1 MGGMTELRTLGPY
14 RGSRLPGPLA
24 LAVACALA
32 AGSVACGGA
41 PEVEPETAVDTLAL
55 LDRELDLAMS
65 GDTAPAELRDS
76 PGGIREPGER
86 PDRRP
91 AERRSPPPPPP
102 RSPSPET
109 PPAEDPATADRAS
122 AQPER
127 EATATGEPSA
137 DEGEPADGG
146 DSSGP
151 GLALRSVAGGATFE
165 VTLNQ
170 ELSTRHNRVGDLFS
184 ATLVDPLTDGRLVLV
199 PAGALVVGEVT
210 SVEESGSHGQ
220 TAIINLDI
228 HEVSFDGETYP
239 LEASILEA
247 NPETRSRS
255 STGAK
260 AAKIGGAAVAGA
272 ILGRVIGGDAL
283 GTIIGTAVGG
293 AAGTA
298 IVLGTDDVDA
308 VLPRGSRMLLRLDA
322 PLEMRVAMP

>member
-1 MGGMTELRTLGPY
+1 MDGMTELRRFAAD
-14 RGSRLPGPLA
+14 RGSRMPELLA
-24 LAVACALA
+24 LAVAGALA
-32 AGSVACGGA
+32 AGPVACGGA
-41 PEVEPETAVDTLAL
+41 PDVEPENAVDTLAL

-65 GDTAPAELRDS
+65 GDTPAAELRDS
-76 PGGIREPGER
+76 PRGTREPGER
-86 PDRRP
+86 PERRP
-91 AERRSPPPPPP
+91 AERRSPPPDD
-102 RSPSPET
+102 R
-109 PPAEDPATADRAS
+109 TADRAS
-122 AQPER
+122 AEPEPG
-127 EATATGEPSA
+127 ATSTGESSA
-137 DEGEPADGG
+137 DEGEPADRG

-210 SVEESGSHGQ
+210 EVEESGSHGQ

-255 STGAK
+255 STAAK

-322 PLEMRVAMP
+322 PLEMQVAMP

>member
-1 MGGMTELRTLGPY
+1 MTERRRFGTD
-14 RGSRLPGPLA
+14 RGSRLPGMLA
-24 LAVACALA
+24 LMVAGALT
-32 AGSVACGGA
+32 AGGVACGGA

-76 PGGIREPGER
+76 FRGTRDSGER

-91 AERRSPPPPPP
+91 VERRSPPPPPP
-102 RSPSPET
+102 SSSPET
-109 PPAEDPATADRAS
+109 PPAEDPAGAERAS
-122 AQPER
+122 AEPER
-127 EATATGEPSA
+127 EAVATGESSADAGESA
-137 DEGEPADGG
+137 DEGDP
-146 DSSGP
+146 SGP

-165 VTLNQ
+165 ASLNQ

-210 SVEESGSHGQ
+210 AVEESGSHGQ

-228 HEVSFDGETYP
+228 HEVSFDGATYP

-260 AAKIGGAAVAGA
+260 AAKIGGAAVVGA
-272 ILGRVIGGDAL
+272 ILGRIGGDAL

-322 PLEMRVAMP
+322 PLEMQVAMP

>member
-1 MGGMTELRTLGPY
+1 MTELRMGGMTELRRFGAD
-14 RGSRLPGPLA
+14 RGSRLPGMLA
-24 LAVACALA
+24 LAVAGALT
-32 AGSVACGGA
+32 AGAVACGRA

-65 GDTAPAELRDS
+65 GETAAAELRDS
-76 PGGIREPGER
+76 PRGSRESGER

-91 AERRSPPPPPP
+91 VERRSPPPPAPP
-102 RSPSPET
+102 SPSPET
-109 PPAEDPATADRAS
+109 PPAEDPATAEQAS
-122 AQPER
+122 A
-127 EATATGEPSA
+127 T
-137 DEGEPADGG
+137 
-146 DSSGP
+146 SGP
-151 GLALRSVAGGATFE
+151 GPALRSVAAAATFE

-184 ATLVDPLTDGRLVLV
+184 ATLVDPLTDGRWVLV

-210 SVEESGSHGQ
+210 AVEESGSYGQ

-260 AAKIGGAAVAGA
+260 AAKIGGAAVVGA

>member
-1 MGGMTELRTLGPY
+1 M
-14 RGSRLPGPLA
+14 LA
-24 LAVACALA
+24 LVLA
-32 AGSVACGGA
+32 GLLTVGAVACGGA
-41 PEVEPETAVDTLAL
+41 PEIEPEAAVDTLAL
-55 LDRELDLAMS
+55 LDRELDLAMT
-65 GDTAPAELRDS
+65 GDTALAELRDR
-76 PGGIREPGER
+76 PRGTRQPEER
-86 PDRRP
+86 PDPRP
-91 AERRSPPPPPP
+91 VERRSPPPPAPP
-102 RSPSPET
+102 ATSPKT
-109 PPAEDPATADRAS
+109 PPAEDPSSAEPAS
-122 AQPER
+122 AEPER
-127 EATATGEPSA
+127 EEAAGESSGDA
-137 DEGEPADGG
+137 GEPADRG

-184 ATLVDPLTDGRLVLV
+184 AALVDPLTDGRLVLV

-210 SVEESGSHGQ
+210 AVEESGSHGQ

-322 PLEMRVAMP
+322 PLEMQVAMP

>member
-1 MGGMTELRTLGPY
+1 MTELRRFGAD
-14 RGSRLPGPLA
+14 RGSRWPGLLA
-24 LAVACALA
+24 LAVAGALA
-32 AGSVACGGA
+32 AGPVACGGA

-76 PGGIREPGER
+76 PSGTREPGER
-86 PDRRP
+86 PVRRT
-91 AERRSPPPPPP
+91 AERRSPPPPAEP
-102 RSPSPET
+102 SSSPET
-109 PPAEDPATADRAS
+109 RPAEDPATADRAS
-122 AQPER
+122 AEPDG
-127 EATATGEPSA
+127 EATATGESSA
-137 DEGEPADGG
+137 NEGEPAAGG

-184 ATLVDPLTDGRLVLV
+184 ATTVDPLTDGRLVLV

-210 SVEESGSHGQ
+210 AVEKSGSHGQ
-220 TAIINLDI
+220 KAIINLDI

-239 LEASILEA
+239 LEVSILEA

-322 PLEMRVAMP
+322 PLEMQVAMP

>member
-1 MGGMTELRTLGPY
+1 MTELRMFGPY
-14 RGSRLPGPLA
+14 RGSRLPAPLA

-32 AGSVACGGA
+32 AGSVACGA
-41 PEVEPETAVDTLAL
+41 DPDVEPEAAMDTLAL

-76 PGGIREPGER
+76 PRGTREPGER
-86 PDRRP
+86 PDTRP

-102 RSPSPET
+102 PSSTPET
-109 PPAEDPATADRAS
+109 PPAEDRTS
-122 AQPER
+122 AEPER
-127 EATATGEPSA
+127 ETTATGESSA
-137 DEGEPADGG
+137 EAGGPADNG
-146 DSSGP
+146 DTSGP

-184 ATLVDPLTDGRLVLV
+184 ATLVRSLTDGRLVLV

-210 SVEESGSHGQ
+210 SVEKSGSHGQ

-228 HEVSFDGETYP
+228 HEVSFDGETYA

-322 PLEMRVAMP
+322 PLEMQVAMP

>member
-1 MGGMTELRTLGPY
+1 MGGITELRRSGAD
-14 RGSRLPGPLA
+14 RGSRLPGMLA
-24 LAVACALA
+24 LTLA
-32 AGSVACGGA
+32 GLLTVGAVACGGD
-41 PEVEPETAVDTLAL
+41 PEIEPEAAVDTLAL

-65 GDTAPAELRDS
+65 GDTSPAELRDR
-76 PGGIREPGER
+76 PRGALQPAER
-86 PDRRP
+86 PDSRP
-91 AERRSPPPPPP
+91 VDRRSPPAPAPPAT
-102 RSPSPET
+102 SPKT
-109 PPAEDPATADRAS
+109 PPAEDPSPAERAS
-122 AQPER
+122 AEPER
-127 EATATGEPSA
+127 EEAAGESSR
-137 DEGEPADGG
+137 DGGEPADRGN
-146 DSSGP
+146 SSGP

-210 SVEESGSHGQ
+210 AVEESGGHGQ

-228 HEVSFDGETYP
+228 HEVSFDGETHP

-260 AAKIGGAAVAGA
+260 AAKIGGAAVVGA

-322 PLEMRVAMP
+322 PLEMQVAMP

>member
-1 MGGMTELRTLGPY
+1 MDGMTELRRFAAD
-14 RGSRLPGPLA
+14 RGSRMPELLA
-24 LAVACALA
+24 LAVAGALA
-32 AGSVACGGA
+32 AGPVACGGA
-41 PEVEPETAVDTLAL
+41 PDVEPENAVDTLAL

-65 GDTAPAELRDS
+65 GDTPAAELRDS
-76 PGGIREPGER
+76 ARGTREPGER
-86 PDRRP
+86 PERRP
-91 AERRSPPPPPP
+91 AERRSPPPTAPP
-102 RSPSPET
+102 SSSPET
-109 PPAEDPATADRAS
+109 PPPEDRTADRAS
-122 AQPER
+122 AEPEPG
-127 EATATGEPSA
+127 ATSTGESST
-137 DEGEPADGG
+137 DEGEPADRG

-210 SVEESGSHGQ
+210 EVEESGSHGQ

-239 LEASILEA
+239 LEASILKA

-255 STGAK
+255 STAAK

-322 PLEMRVAMP
+322 PLEMQVAMP

>member
-1 MGGMTELRTLGPY
+1 MGGMTELRRFGAD
-14 RGSRLPGPLA
+14 RGSRLPGMLA
-24 LAVACALA
+24 LTVAGALT
-32 AGSVACGGA
+32 AGAVACGGA
-41 PEVEPETAVDTLAL
+41 PEIEPETAVDTLAL

-76 PGGIREPGER
+76 PRDSRESGER

-91 AERRSPPPPPP
+91 AERRSPPPPAPP
-102 RSPSPET
+102 SSSPET
-109 PPAEDPATADRAS
+109 PPAKDPATAERAS
-122 AQPER
+122 AEPE
-127 EATATGEPSA
+127 ESATGESSA
-137 DEGEPADGG
+137 DVGEPADVL

-151 GLALRSVAGGATFE
+151 GPALRSVVAAATFE

-184 ATLVDPLTDGRLVLV
+184 ATLVDPLTDGRWVLV

-210 SVEESGSHGQ
+210 AVEESGSHGQ

-260 AAKIGGAAVAGA
+260 AAKIGGAAVVGA

-322 PLEMRVAMP
+322 PLEMQVAMP

>member
-1 MGGMTELRTLGPY
+1 MGGMTELRRFGAD
-14 RGSRLPGPLA
+14 RGSRLPGMLA
-24 LAVACALA
+24 LTVAGALT
-32 AGSVACGGA
+32 AGAVACGGA

-76 PGGIREPGER
+76 PRGSRESGER
-86 PDRRP
+86 PGRRP
-91 AERRSPPPPPP
+91 ERRSRPPPAPP
-102 RSPSPET
+102 SSSPET
-109 PPAEDPATADRAS
+109 PPAEDPPTTERAS
-122 AQPER
+122 A
-127 EATATGEPSA
+127 TGESSA
-137 DEGEPADGG
+137 DEVEAADRG
-146 DSSGP
+146 DSSRP
-151 GLALRSVAGGATFE
+151 EPALRSVAAAATFE

-184 ATLVDPLTDGRLVLV
+184 ATLVDPLTDGRWVLV

-210 SVEESGSHGQ
+210 AVEESGSHGQ

-260 AAKIGGAAVAGA
+260 AAKIGGAAVVGA

-322 PLEMRVAMP
+322 PLEMQVAMP

>member
-1 MGGMTELRTLGPY
+1 
-14 RGSRLPGPLA
+14 
-24 LAVACALA
+24 
-32 AGSVACGGA
+32 
-41 PEVEPETAVDTLAL
+41 
-55 LDRELDLAMS
+55 
-65 GDTAPAELRDS
+65 
-76 PGGIREPGER
+76 
-86 PDRRP
+86 
-91 AERRSPPPPPP
+91 
-102 RSPSPET
+102 
-109 PPAEDPATADRAS
+109 
-122 AQPER
+122 
-127 EATATGEPSA
+127 
-137 DEGEPADGG
+137 
-146 DSSGP
+146 
-151 GLALRSVAGGATFE
+151 
-165 VTLNQ
+165 
-170 ELSTRHNRVGDLFS
+170 
-184 ATLVDPLTDGRLVLV
+184 V

-210 SVEESGSHGQ
+210 AVEESGGHGQ

-260 AAKIGGAAVAGA
+260 AAKIGGAAVVGA

>member
-1 MGGMTELRTLGPY
+1 MTELRMFGPY
-14 RGSRLPGPLA
+14 RGSRLPEPLA

-32 AGSVACGGA
+32 AGSVACGGD
-41 PEVEPETAVDTLAL
+41 PDVEPEAAMDTLAL

-65 GDTAPAELRDS
+65 GDTTPAELRDS
-76 PGGIREPGER
+76 PRGTREPGER
-86 PDRRP
+86 PNRRP

-102 RSPSPET
+102 PSSTPET
-109 PPAEDPATADRAS
+109 PPAENPATADRTPAE
-122 AQPER
+122 PER
-127 EATATGEPSA
+127 EATATGESSA
-137 DEGEPADGG
+137 DAGGPAEQGAT
-146 DSSGP
+146 SGP

-184 ATLVDPLTDGRLVLV
+184 ATLVRSLTDGRLVLV

-210 SVEESGSHGQ
+210 SVEKSGSHGQ

-322 PLEMRVAMP
+322 PLEMQVAMP